1 MSQKYYCKFC
11 DFYTNYKSDF
21 TRHTRTSK
29 HIKQITACSDD
40 VDDKVNKMD
49 ISLNDVKSNETSCIS
64 FTEDSV
70 KFKCIYCDKL
80 FTRKSSMDRHVRY
93 TCKNSNDEDMK
104 ELVRL
109 LNKRDCSN
117 NNKIFQM
124 QNQIKRLTKK
134 LQLTN
139 IINTGSNV
147 LQGNINNS
155 NNVSLLAYD
164 QTTHKFLHDRD
175 YIRSIK
181 DCNYCV
187 KTFIEKV
194 HFNAAHPENMNV
206 YISSIKA
213 NHIMVYKN
221 NRWNIVDRYVQLE
234 NMYLDNEFQIESWYG
249 EYKDQYPEII
259 QSFNR
264 YLHNKEENE
273 LMNRVKK
280 EILFML
286 YNKRHQVTENY
297 KNMKL
302 RQEYQNLLDAEN
314 AINEVL

>member
-1 MSQKYYCKFC
+1 MKLKYYCKHC
-11 DFYTNYKSDF
+11 DFYTNYKGDF
-21 TRHTRTSK
+21 TRHTKTSK
-29 HIKQITACSDD
+29 HIKSITSCSDD
-40 VDDKVNKMD
+40 ESSNNDGETTESVDTSFNKTKQSID
-49 ISLNDVKSNETSCIS
+49 AVSNEIVRENTL
-64 FTEDSV
+64 D
-70 KFKCIYCDKL
+70 FKCIYCDKV
-80 FTRKSSMDRHVRY
+80 FTRKSSMDRHIRY
-93 TCKNSNDEDMK
+93 SCKNSNDEDMK

-117 NNKIFQM
+117 NQKIFNM

-139 IINTGSNV
+139 LINSGNNNNV

-234 NMYLDNEFQIESWYG
+234 NMYLDNEFQIES
-249 EYKDQYPEII
+249 
-259 QSFNR
+259 
-264 YLHNKEENE
+264 
-273 LMNRVKK
+273 
-280 EILFML
+280 
-286 YNKRHQVTENY
+286 
-297 KNMKL
+297 
-302 RQEYQNLLDAEN
+302 
-314 AINEVL
+314 